1 MSLIETELKQGIK
14 LALNKVYNLDVED
27 NFIVIEIPKNPDM
40 GDYSTNVAM
49 RLAKQLHNNPR
60 AIAEGMLDAIK
71 ENAALVEN
79 AEVAGA
85 GFINFRIKK
94 SKIADVIHTVLK
106 EGEHFGENESGKDVS
121 ILVEY
126 VSANPTGDLH
136 LGHARGAAWGDC
148 ITRLLNK
155 SGYNC
160 LREFYVN
167 DAGVQITKLGQSLL
181 ARYLQLFDIDAT
193 LPEDGYHGQDVMDIA
208 KIVKDA
214 EGDKWVHVPAEME
227 EVRLQHFREE
237 GIRLELDKIKR
248 DLDYFRVHFDSW
260 ISEQSL
266 YDCGLVAKT
275 LSKMEEM
282 GLTYEKDGAVWFKT
296 TEYGCDDKDRV
307 LRKQDGT
314 YTYFTPDIANHMD
327 KIARGYPKM
336 VNLWG
341 ADHHGYIARMK
352 TAIKAMGYGWDDLE
366 VDIIQMVRLVEDGKE
381 VKMSKRAGN
390 AITIRELVDEVGA
403 DAARY
408 IFVSKAVDTHMDFDI
423 ALAKRKTN
431 DNPVY
436 YAQYAHARMCSI
448 LRQAPELKDVKEYTL
463 LTTEKEKALLKL
475 IAEFP
480 EMVADAAV
488 TRQPNKVCNYIQ
500 KLAQHFHSFYN
511 ACKVLDDQNPEL
523 SNERLAL
530 LKATKITLANALDLV
545 GVSAPERM

>member
-14 LALNKVYNLDVED
+14 SALKQVYDLEVEND
-27 NFIVIEIPKNPDM
+27 FVVIEIPKNPDM

-49 RLAKQLHNNPR
+49 RLAKQLHNSPR
-60 AIAEGMLDAIK
+60 AIAEGMLEAIK
-71 ENAALVEN
+71 EASPFVES

-106 EGEHFGENESGKDVS
+106 EGEHFGENESGKGVS

-181 ARYLQLFDIDAT
+181 ARYLQLFGIDAA
-193 LPEDGYHGQDVMDIA
+193 LPEDGYHGQDVADIA
-208 KIVKDA
+208 KIVKEQ
-214 EGDKWVHVPAEME
+214 EGDKWVNVSVDQE
-227 EVRLQHFREE
+227 EERLQHFRKE

-266 YDCGLVAKT
+266 YDRGLVEET
-275 LSKMEEM
+275 LKKMEDM

-296 TEYGCDDKDRV
+296 TEFGRDDKDRV

-314 YTYFTPDIANHMD
+314 YTYFAPDIANHMD

-352 TAIKAMGYGWDDLE
+352 TAIHAMGYGWDDME

-408 IFVSKAVDTHMDFDI
+408 LFVSKAVDTHMDFDI
-423 ALAKRKTN
+423 ALAKRKSN

-448 LRQAPELKDVKEYTL
+448 LRQAPALKEVNEYTR
-463 LTTEKEKALLKL
+463 LTSEKEKALLKL

-480 EMVADAAV
+480 EMVADAAL

-511 ACKVLDDQNPEL
+511 ACKVLDDKNPEL

-530 LKATKITLANALDLV
+530 LNATKITLANALDLV